1 MRTILCCVHLHHLM
15 LSMLLGWNGNQK
27 ELTQAL
33 QQLAN
38 ALGKDKAYCYSED
51 FLNDFMSG
59 LWQPF
64 EEVSDVGNRKQSK
77 LNTEIQAYKKL
88 LEAKLD
94 EDGNELLGHYVD
106 LLGARNG
113 EALDYAFLVGYQC
126 AFRFLMLGLSAPST
140 ILPEGIS

>member
-1 MRTILCCVHLHHLM
+1 MV
-15 LSMLLGWNGNQK
+15 SEEFKADLGKAQFIEHQK

-88 LEAKLD
+88 LEAKLH
-94 EDGNELLGHYVD
+94 EDGNELLGRYVD

>member
-1 MRTILCCVHLHHLM
+1 
-15 LSMLLGWNGNQK
+15 
-27 ELTQAL
+27 
-33 QQLAN
+33 
-38 ALGKDKAYCYSED
+38 
-51 FLNDFMSG
+51 MSG

>member
-1 MRTILCCVHLHHLM
+1 MV
-15 LSMLLGWNGNQK
+15 SEEFKADLGKAQFIEHQK

-64 EEVSDVGNRKQSK
+64 EEVSDVGNRKDRKS
-77 LNTEIQAYKKL
+77 
-88 LEAKLD
+88 
-94 EDGNELLGHYVD
+94 V
-106 LLGARNG
+106 
-113 EALDYAFLVGYQC
+113 V
-126 AFRFLMLGLSAPST
+126 
-140 ILPEGIS
+140 